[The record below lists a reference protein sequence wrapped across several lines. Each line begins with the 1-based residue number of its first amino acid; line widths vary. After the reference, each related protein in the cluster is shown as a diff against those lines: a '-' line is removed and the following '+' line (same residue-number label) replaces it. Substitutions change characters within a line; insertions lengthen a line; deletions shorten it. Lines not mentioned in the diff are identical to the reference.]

1 MPSIAPLVAAIQ
13 RRLANLPGPL
23 SGSGEASNGEPVQIE
38 LLVAGVWVDITSYEL
53 VWDDNGK
60 ISVTSGIR
68 DEGSQTQAAQSALQL
83 KNPDGRFSPLNP
95 VGDYYD
101 ILTWRNAQIR
111 ISVPDGL
118 GGKSYLIWG
127 EASEWDPDWDS
138 TGTSVWADVAVNGI
152 MQRLAQ
158 GPAPERSIIYRATTD
173 PLLNGTVA
181 YWPCEDPS
189 GSIELKSAL
198 VNGSSMTWTGN
209 PELAAYDGF
218 GASDP
223 LPILT
228 GASLSGGV
236 ARYDASVVTQYQMRF
251 LLYVPPAGF
260 SDLDTIARLQVA
272 EVPAGVSLL
281 DYFDIWYNNPAGGLG
296 SFGGTGTLTIQAKDG
311 DQATVGPNA
320 STTMDVRGHL
330 LRVSLEN
337 SISGATLTSTLR
349 VLDINSGVTDSASV
363 SIGSTS
369 LSRVVA
375 MSLAPATLDS
385 TAGLTGGAAGHL
397 LLQNTITSITD
408 LGRAIQPAGEAAG
421 QRIQR
426 LCGEEAVAFE
436 WIGDLDDTVP
446 LGPQGKQNLLA
457 LVQEAALADGGFLY
471 ETTSQLGLGYRTL
484 ASLYNQDPALT
495 LSYTGFNLADIPV
508 PATDDRYIQNRVV
521 VTVGGASQTYTE
533 TTGKLG
539 TDTIGVYGEP
549 SGITLNLAS
558 SDEATLRDQAAWR
571 VRIGTVEDA
580 RYPKVSVNLAH
591 SSITPEM
598 RRAILALR
606 IGDRMQ
612 MTGMPSW
619 LAPDTVDQLIVGK
632 DQSLNHFEHRLTF
645 TCMPAAPYSS
655 VGYIDG
661 PDSRIDIDGSE
672 LLTAVG
678 SSETSL
684 TVVPSAGQTMLWT
697 TDSSDWPFDVRVS
710 GETMR
715 VTGVTNWLTDTFTRS
730 VSNSWGTPD
739 VGSAWSTVG
748 GGVASDYAV
757 NGSAGVHT
765 LSTVDETR
773 RTAVTAAGPDF
784 DLYCDITTSAL
795 ATGDSL
801 YGAVTARMLDS
812 GNMYMARLEFT
823 TANTIVL
830 VLRRLLADVGTDL
843 GTYTLPGVTHVAG
856 TYIRVRFQGVGSRLR
871 AKVYPASDPVED
883 PAWHVS
889 GVDSGISAAYS
900 IGTRSIRVTGNTNA
914 ASVAIQY
921 DNYRVI
927 NPQTLTVTRSINGV
941 TKSQAAGADIRLA
954 NPTYIAL

>member
-13 RRLANLPGPL
+13 RRLANLPAPL
-23 SGSGEASNGEPVQIE
+23 SGSGEASNGEPLQIE
-38 LLVAGVWVDITSYEL
+38 LLVAGVWVDITGYEL
-53 VWDDNGK
+53 VWDDNGR

-68 DEGSQTQAAQSALQL
+68 DEGSQTQAAECALQL
-83 KNPDGRFSPLNP
+83 KNGDGRFSPLNP

-101 ILTWRNAQIR
+101 ILTWRNAQFR

-127 EASEWDPDWDS
+127 EGSEWAPDWDS
-138 TGTSVWADVAVNGI
+138 TGTSVWTDVSVNGV

-158 GPAPERSIIYRATTD
+158 GPAPERSIIYRAITE
-173 PLLNGTVA
+173 PLLNGLVA
-181 YWPCEDPS
+181 YWPCEDPE
-189 GSIELKSAL
+189 GSIEFTSAITS
-198 VNGSSMTWTGN
+198 GSSATWTGT
-209 PELAAYDGF
+209 PILAGYDGF

-228 GASLSGGV
+228 GASITGGV
-236 ARYDASVVTQYQMRF
+236 AKYDVSTVTQYQMRF
-251 LLYVPPAGF
+251 LLYVPPTGF
-260 SDLDTIARLQVA
+260 SDLDTIARLQVS
-272 EVPAGVSLL
+272 EVAAGVSLL
-281 DYFDIWYNNPAGGLG
+281 DYFDIHYNNPAGGLG

-311 DQATVGPNA
+311 DQASVGSNG
-320 STTMDVRGHL
+320 STTMDVRGRL

-337 SISGATLTSTLR
+337 GISSTTITSTLR
-349 VLDINSGVTDSASV
+349 VLDINSGVTDSASAT
-363 SIGSTS
+363 ITSTS

-397 LLQNTITSITD
+397 MLQNTITSITD

-421 QRIQR
+421 RRMQR
-426 LCGEEAVAFE
+426 LCAEEGVAFE
-436 WIGDLDDTVP
+436 WIGDLDDTVAV
-446 LGPQGKQNLLA
+446 GPQSKANLLS
-457 LVQEAALADGGFLY
+457 LLQESEQADGGFLY
-471 ETTSQLGLGYRTL
+471 ESTDQLGLGYRTR
-484 ASLYNQDPALT
+484 ASLYGQDPALT

-508 PATDDRYIQNRVV
+508 PVSDDRYVQNRVV
-521 VTVGGASQTYTE
+521 ITVNGVSQTYTE
-533 TTGKLG
+533 TSGKLG

-549 SGITLNLAS
+549 SGVTLNLAT
-558 SDEATLRDQAAWR
+558 SDADTLRDQAAWR
-571 VRIGTVEDA
+571 VRIGTVDDE
-580 RYPKVSVNLAH
+580 RYPKISVNLAH

-598 RRAILALR
+598 KRAILGLR
-606 IGDRMQ
+606 MGDRMQ
-612 MTGMPSW
+612 LTGMPGW
-619 LAPDTVDQLIVGK
+619 LAPDTVDQLIIGRAH
-632 DQSLNHFEHRLTF
+632 SLNHFLHEITF
-645 TCMPAAPYSS
+645 TCIPAAPYNNIG
-655 VGYIDG
+655 VIDD
-661 PDSRIDIDGSE
+661 PNSRIDIDGSE

-678 SSETSL
+678 AADTSL
-684 TVVPSAGQTMLWT
+684 TVVPSAGETMLWT
-697 TDSSDWPFDVRVS
+697 ADSADWPFDVRVS

-715 VTGVTNWLTDTFTRS
+715 VTAVTDWLTDTFTRS
-730 VSNSWGTPD
+730 VSSGWGSPD
-739 VGSAWSTVG
+739 VGSAWSTSG
-748 GGVASDYAV
+748 GSASDYAV

-765 LSTVDETR
+765 LSTTDVTR
-773 RTAVTAAGPDF
+773 RTSVTAAGPDF

-823 TANTIVL
+823 TSNTIVL
-830 VLRRLLADVGTDL
+830 VLRRLLADVSTDL

-856 TYIRVRFQGVGSRLR
+856 TYMRVRFQGVGSRLR
-871 AKVYPASDPVED
+871 AKVYPVSDPVED
-883 PAWHVS
+883 PTWHVS

-941 TKSQAAGADIRLA
+941 SKSQAAGADIRLA